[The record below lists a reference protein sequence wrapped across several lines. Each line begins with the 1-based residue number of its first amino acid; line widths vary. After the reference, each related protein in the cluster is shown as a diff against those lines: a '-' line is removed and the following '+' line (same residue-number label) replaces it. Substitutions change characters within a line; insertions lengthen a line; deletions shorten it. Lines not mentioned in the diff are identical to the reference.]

1 MFGVFDPNMEFT
13 FYITRHTYS
22 FNKDFL
28 TIAMIKQSVENQT
41 CPEAYSGGALGVKP
55 PPLGPVKSID
65 FRGFSA
71 PPGKRKKFKPPLD
84 KFLNTPLDLT
94 LYKLWVT

>member
-1 MFGVFDPNMEFT
+1 
-13 FYITRHTYS
+13 
-22 FNKDFL
+22 
-28 TIAMIKQSVENQT
+28 MIRQSVENQT
-41 CPEAYSGGALGVKP
+41 CLEAYLGWGGAMGAK

-84 KFLNTPLDLT
+84 KFLNPPLDLT
-94 LYKLWVT
+94 LYKPWVT